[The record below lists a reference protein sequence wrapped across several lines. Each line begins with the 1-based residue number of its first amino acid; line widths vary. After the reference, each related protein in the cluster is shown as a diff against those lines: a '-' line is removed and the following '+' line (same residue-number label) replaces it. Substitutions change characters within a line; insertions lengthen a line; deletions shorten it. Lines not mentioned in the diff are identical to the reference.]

1 MSATAAAVMA
11 ASIRLVGSLFR
22 MEVGEGPEEVMES
35 TIWSAI
41 AGLLMCRLGEMVL
54 AETEVVNV
62 AAGVTVKLSVG
73 EWIWPGWKALR
84 FYAKA

>member
-1 MSATAAAVMA
+1 MPDTAAAVMA

-22 MEVGEGPEEVMES
+22 MEIGEGPEKVMES

-41 AGLLMCRLGEMVL
+41 AGLLMCRLGKMVS
-54 AETEVVNV
+54 AETEVVDV

-73 EWIWPGWKALR
+73 KWI
-84 FYAKA
+84 